1 MGIRIQLKEIEIPDD
16 PNGNPFINDLLNR
29 KESIEILT
37 HIFGAIEGPCTMV
50 VDAPWGA
57 GKTTFINLWSQY
69 LRNKGIAV
77 VKFNAWENDFYDDPF
92 VALCAELSSG
102 QDTGIDKN
110 KLMEA
115 GKELMKHVAWNSAGQ
130 FIATATAGT
139 INISEMVKAR
149 ETDYL
154 KRLEQY
160 QDAKK
165 AISDFRDTL
174 QNMAATASTEKQ
186 HRPLIVMIDELDRC
200 RPSYAV
206 ELLEVAKHL
215 FSVDNI
221 VFVLVINRAELAHS
235 IKAVYGESFDGDD
248 YLRRFFDVD
257 FQLPEPDRKAFIEA
271 LINGIQINAY
281 LKRTGDPRAS
291 HGMNTANKLLQ
302 SFFSIPELS
311 LRQIGQAIHRFG
323 LIFASMPNHRG
334 ASISTA
340 TVALI
345 LRTINEALYFKFTR
359 GEIRDDEVI
368 ETIFNNS
375 ERKKLQLTSIG
386 RLFERAIILADIEIT
401 YGPNYPSGLKEYT
414 TPLIAK
420 YQDQSLDHSDVSEE
434 KQDHAKRVLESV
446 TGFIEQ
452 IEPFPEESLDFMFSV
467 RRINLLI

>member
-1 MGIRIQLKEIEIPDD
+1 MGIRIQPKEIEIPDD
-16 PNGNPFINDLLNR
+16 PNGNPFLNDLLNR

-37 HIFGAIEGPCTMV
+37 HIFGSIEGPCTMV

-57 GKTTFINLWSQY
+57 GKTTFIRLWHQY
-69 LRNKGIAV
+69 LSNNKFTVIR
-77 VKFNAWENDFYDDPF
+77 FNAWENDFYDDPF
-92 VALCAELSSG
+92 IALCAELSSG
-102 QDTGIDKN
+102 QNTGIDKN
-110 KLMEA
+110 RLMKA
-115 GKELMKHVAWNSAGQ
+115 GKEVMKHIAWNTAGQ
-130 FIATATAGT
+130 LIASASAGT
-139 INISEMVKAR
+139 INIPELVKAG
-149 ETDYL
+149 ETDYF

-174 QNMAATASTEKQ
+174 QNMAASASSEKQ
-186 HRPLIVMIDELDRC
+186 NRPLIVMIDELDRC

-221 VFVLVINRAELAHS
+221 VFVLVINRSELAHS
-235 IKAVYGESFDGDD
+235 IKAVYGESFDGED

-281 LKRTGDPRAS
+281 LKRTGDPRAPS
-291 HGMNTANKLLQ
+291 GMNTAVKLLQ
-302 SFFSIPELS
+302 SFFSITELS
-311 LRQIGQAIHRFG
+311 LRQVAQAVHRLG
-323 LIFASMPNHRG
+323 LVFASMPNHG
-334 ASISTA
+334 AAAISTA

-345 LRTINEALYFKFTR
+345 LRTINEALYFKFTN
-359 GEIRDDEVI
+359 GQIRDDEVV
-368 ETIFNNS
+368 ETIFNNP
-375 ERKKLQLTSIG
+375 EREKLQLTSIG

-420 YQDQSLDHSDVSEE
+420 YQDQSLDHSEVSKE

-446 TGFIEQ
+446 TGFIEE
-452 IEPFPEESLDFMFSV
+452 IKGYPEESLDFMYSV
-467 RRINLLI
+467 KRINLLI